1 MCSSEER
8 PYELGFNLPR
18 NESIAISRKRQ
29 SHHVHVAME
38 AIIYPELFSDW
49 LAFYR
54 WEGCLRLICF
64 ALRISPG
71 ATWVGG
77 IITWK

>member
-8 PYELGFNLPR
+8 SYELGFDMPR
-18 NESIAISRKRQ
+18 NGSIAISRRRQ
-29 SHHVHVAME
+29 SHQVSMAME
-38 AIIYPELFSDW
+38 AIVYFEVFSDW

-54 WEGCLRLICF
+54 WEGCLQLVCF

-71 ATWVGG
+71 AIWGA
-77 IITWK
+77 